1 MTHEWCQTRPQG
13 RPGASA
19 RRKEIPEFTLQPFPP
34 PENALFQRAKAEAE
48 FPFTPLHRGSRCR
61 REDTT
66 GPPAHAPRAKETPPD
81 DQPAGPETLTLTIPI
96 NGSPAEDLR
105 EILIAGQ

>member
-1 MTHEWCQTRPQG
+1 MNGRQTRPTRLRG

-61 REDTT
+61 REATT

-96 NGSPAEDLR
+96 NGFPAEDL
-105 EILIAGQ
+105 